1 MWQSITRLHH
11 TFAKVSVFQMSVVV
25 KDTTGA

>member
-1 MWQSITRLHH
+1 MWRNITRLQH
-11 TFAKVSVFQMSVVV
+11 TFPKVSVFQMSVAI